1 VLSLVGAGGVGS
13 NASRVAPVP
22 LWIKKAVRAADRRMQ
37 RLVLSRPSSR
47 LAMRARILVALLL
60 IAAMSARFVLG
71 SYLSVDLFVCPI
83 LVACVVFRLQG
94 LIVLP
99 LATVAY
105 ALATWL
111 SGDLPFRFIFLNS
124 LGQALEWSLLATFV
138 LVTLDRYAAVKRL
151 ESRIH
156 QDVELARRLQSALIQ
171 PEYDF
176 GTVRIRGFVQ
186 QSHDVGGD
194 FYYFRPFLQKYVVFC
209 LGDVMGKGISASL
222 LMAMVMGFMFEWG
235 KKSTSPRFILKKL
248 NHRLLR
254 QWGSSE
260 HAFIT
265 AFYAVYNEETRELTY
280 SAAGHHWALLVR
292 VNGELVPLGSEGIPL
307 GVFEES
313 EFQDAVVTLE
323 VGDRVV
329 VFTDG
334 VTEARGPE
342 GDLFGVER
350 LQSIAVSHRHESSA
364 QLLDAI
370 DRGVRSHTRGVLTD
384 DMAVMVME
392 IKPDAA
398 PAGAIS

>member
-1 VLSLVGAGGVGS
+1 MIRPSHLV
-13 NASRVAPVP
+13 
-22 LWIKKAVRAADRRMQ
+22 AVRAR
-37 RLVLSRPSSR
+37 
-47 LAMRARILVALLL
+47 LL
-60 IAAMSARFVLG
+60 IAVLLVAAVASQFVLG
-71 SYLSVDLFVCPI
+71 RYLSVDLFVCPI
-83 LVACVVFRLQG
+83 LIGCVVFRLQG

-99 LATVAY
+99 LATSGY
-105 ALATWL
+105 ALASWL
-111 SGDLPFRFIFLNS
+111 NGGLPFRFIFLNS
-124 LGQALEWSLLATFV
+124 LGQTLEWSLLAGFV

-151 ESRIH
+151 ESRIY

-186 QSHDVGGD
+186 QSNELGGD

-235 KKSTSPRFILKKL
+235 KKSTSPRFVLKKL

-265 AFYAVYNEETRELTY
+265 AFYAVYCEETRELTY
-280 SAAGHHWALLVR
+280 STAGHHWALLVR
-292 VNGELVPLGSEGIPL
+292 VNGELVSLGAEGIPL

-313 EFQDAVVTLE
+313 DFEDAVVKLE
-323 VGDRVV
+323 VGDRVI

-334 VTEARGPE
+334 VTEARSPR

-350 LQSIAVSHRHESSA
+350 LQSIAVSNRHESSDR
-364 QLLDAI
+364 LLEAI
-370 DRGVRSHTRGVLTD
+370 DVGVRSHTRGVLTD

-392 IKPDAA
+392 IKPDA
-398 PAGAIS
+398 SSHE